1 MDKQIDKALTT
12 LLGTLAKMKGIKRA
26 RATSEAMSE
35 LIVKLKGTRA
45 QLKKAN
51 KDKELDVD
59 EVKTSCVSVLSCLK
73 VLMYQTHWSK
83 KQGHS
88 FDWA

>member
-12 LLGTLAKMKGIKRA
+12 LLGTLAKMKGTKRA

-59 EVKTSCVSVLSCLK
+59 EVKNILRQCAELFESANGSNSLVKEARAFV
-73 VLMYQTHWSK
+73 
-83 KQGHS
+83 
-88 FDWA
+88 